1 MATNTLAKKRD
12 FLPSSFDDFFKP
24 WNEWFETGFKRMLTI
39 PAVNVADKKD
49 YYEVSMAVP
58 GFKKDDLNID
68 VDESLM
74 TISAADE
81 TEKEDKDEGY
91 TRKEYNYS
99 SFSRSFSLPQD
110 VNKEKIT
117 ATYTDGI
124 LCLRLPKKDISKST
138 TSKITVD

>member
-1 MATNTLAKKRD
+1 MAANTLIKKRD
-12 FLPSSFDDFFKP
+12 FLASSFDDFFKP

-49 YYEVSMAVP
+49 HYEVSMAVP
-58 GFKKDDLNID
+58 GLNKDDLNID
-68 VDESLM
+68 VYANLM
-74 TISAADE
+74 TISAANE
-81 TEKEDKDEGY
+81 AEKEDKDDGY

-99 SFSRSFSLPQD
+99 SFSRSFSLPED

-124 LCLRLPKKDISKST
+124 LCLRLPKKDVSKPT